1 MWPRSIPN
9 SWKNDCIIQHRNIQ
23 FQRTVVHARGQTEP
37 MFGQGHLA
45 TKVTFVHRPDLR
57 NRDMRFVDDEEE
69 VLREV
74 VDEAIGRAPLL
85 TAIDMAGVILDTSA

>member
-1 MWPRSIPN
+1 MARELPTVHRLTHPLNELIPAQRSI
-9 SWKNDCIIQHRNIQ
+9 
-23 FQRTVVHARGQTEP
+23 VHCTRQPESVIDERA
-37 MFGQGHLA
+37 LA
-45 TKVTFVHRPDLR
+45 AHIALVHRPDLR